1 MSEWSGAILKSFTFY
16 TTLDKIGDSY
26 PYLVG
31 NSHTPPPHPLPR
43 LNAFKN
49 GRIAYPRLF
58 QNGERFLLR

>member
-31 NSHTPPPHPLPR
+31 NSHTPPPFPAWMR
-43 LNAFKN
+43 SKM
-49 GRIAYPRLF
+49 G
-58 QNGERFLLR
+58 G